1 MAMRSRWTALLVAGL
16 TATALIAADTPP
28 THLKLVGDHWTAWD
42 PPTTF
47 PEGAKIHIVER
58 GDTLWALAG
67 KNLGNPYLWPQI
79 WEKNQYVLD
88 AHWIYPGD
96 PLVVGIEIAP
106 ASEVGATA
114 EGQGEGEGEGKGEEG
129 TGTAPA
135 GGRKNVP
142 VPLGAESDIYCSGY
156 VGELEES
163 YGWSITGS
171 EYESLS
177 APHSTLGWSKAEGEY
192 GAAAG
197 VKYKLTVGDVV
208 YLDGGRAAGL
218 TPGMVL
224 EAVEAGRKLRHPV
237 TNEVFGRIYRAT
249 GRVRVLSV
257 QDASAIAE
265 IVQNC
270 DGLRVGSRLREFE
283 PEPVPLARRTPLRP
297 VNDPTQAD
305 LSAAP
310 VILGAPEDLV
320 SLGQDHVVYIDRGVN
335 DDVQPGDM
343 YTIYRVN
350 PRGGPAVV
358 LGELAVLSSKPRSAV
373 AKILES
379 RYPIYVGDR
388 LERK

>member
-16 TATALIAADTPP
+16 TATALIASDTPP
-28 THLKLVGDHWTAWD
+28 AHLKLVGDHWTAWD

-47 PEGAKIHIVER
+47 PEGPKIHIVER

-96 PLVVGIEIAP
+96 PLVVGIEVAP

-114 EGQGEGEGEGKGEEG
+114 SGEGEGEGEG
-129 TGTAPA
+129 TGEDGLGTAPA

-142 VPLGAESDIYCSGY
+142 VPLGGESDIYCSGY

-163 YGWSITGS
+163 FGWAITGS
-171 EYESLS
+171 EYEALAPNRSLAWRGS
-177 APHSTLGWSKAEGEY
+177 QGEF
-192 GAAAG
+192 GAAEA
-197 VKYKLTVGDVV
+197 VKYKLTVGDIV
-208 YLDGGRAAGL
+208 YLDGGRGAGL
-218 TPGMVL
+218 APGMVL
-224 EAVEAGRKLRHPV
+224 EAIDAGRKLRHPV
-237 TNEVFGRIYRAT
+237 TNDVFGRIYRAT

-257 QDASAIAE
+257 QAASAIGE
-265 IVQNC
+265 IVQSC
-270 DGLRVGSRLREFE
+270 DGMRVGARLREFE

-297 VNDPTQAD
+297 VNDPTLAD

-310 VILGAPEDLV
+310 VILGSPEDLV
-320 SLGQDHVVYIDRGVN
+320 SLGQDHVVYIDRGGN
-335 DDVQPGDM
+335 DDVQPGDI
-343 YTIYRVN
+343 YTIYRIN

-358 LGELAVLSSKPRSAV
+358 LGELAVLSAKPRSAV

-379 RYPIYVGDR
+379 RYPIYAGDR